1 MLFILRHSTINYM
14 PDKYTAVWVSHSS
27 ISDFLRCPRAYYL
40 SNVYKEPQTGKKIS
54 LMSPPLALG
63 QAVHEVLESL
73 SILPA
78 ADRFRDS
85 LAQKFEAAW
94 KKMAGKLGGFRDEDQ
109 EHKYKQRGVEMLA
122 RVTQNPGPLTN
133 LAVKINM
140 DLPYFWLSEADNIIL
155 CGKIDWLEY
164 LPEENSVHIIDFKT
178 GTKEE
183 SPNSLQLPIYH
194 LLVHHCQKHPVAK
207 ASYWYLERSSEL
219 AEKPLPDLDTAKS
232 KVLDIAKKIKLARQ
246 LERFVCPQGDTGCP
260 ACRPLEMVIR
270 GQAERVGTDSLGR
283 SIYILPA
290 PAESPVSG
298 TIL

>member
-1 MLFILRHSTINYM
+1 M

-27 ISDFLRCPRAYYL
+27 IADFLRCSRAYYL
-40 SNVYKEPQTGKKIS
+40 NNVYKEPQTGKKIS

-73 SILPA
+73 SILPV
-78 ADRFRDS
+78 ADRFRES

-94 KKMAGKLGGFRDEDQ
+94 KKVAGKLGGFRDSDQ
-109 EHKYKQRGVEMLA
+109 ELKYKQRGLDMLA
-122 RVTQNPGPLTN
+122 RVTQNPGSLTN

-164 LPEENSVHIIDFKT
+164 LPDDDAVHIIDFKT

-183 SPNSLQLPIYH
+183 SSDSLQLPIYH

-207 ASYWYLERSSEL
+207 ASYWYLNHADTL
-219 AEKPLPDLDTAKS
+219 TTKPLPDLDTAKN

-246 LERFVCPQGDTGCP
+246 LERFLCPQGDTGCS

-290 PAESPVSG
+290 PTESPATG